1 MSAYEKR
8 RVFLMV
14 SVLSTFTKI
23 LEYVSLEIWCNHC
36 LSSRSFSLFA
46 ALLSFLPIVNSS
58 LSSLFSSLEDIPL
71 FSQIATPFIKTKEP
85 YYWDRPHF
93 LIYARSSKPPQS

>member
-23 LEYVSLEIWCNHC
+23 LEYVSLEI
-36 LSSRSFSLFA
+36 
-46 ALLSFLPIVNSS
+46 
-58 LSSLFSSLEDIPL
+58 
-71 FSQIATPFIKTKEP
+71 
-85 YYWDRPHF
+85 
-93 LIYARSSKPPQS
+93 